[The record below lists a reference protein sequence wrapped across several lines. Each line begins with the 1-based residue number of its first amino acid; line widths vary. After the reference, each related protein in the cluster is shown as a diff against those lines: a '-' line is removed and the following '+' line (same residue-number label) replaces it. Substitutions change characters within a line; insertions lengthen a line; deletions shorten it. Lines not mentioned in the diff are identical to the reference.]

1 MVKKTNPSDLSGRE
15 VDAAIDYGFGVT
27 DTDPLRT
34 LMESHRQMSNRISE
48 LERLLQVQGD
58 INGKVLDYLG
68 RQDQPKSSIIIPH
81 NRELN

>member
-1 MVKKTNPSDLSGRE
+1 MVDEETYKQHVLDEMNDLVGRVNE
-15 VDAAIDYGFGVT
+15 
-27 DTDPLRT
+27 LE
-34 LMESHRQMSNRISE
+34 ESHRQMSNRIAE

-58 INGKVLDYLG
+58 INGKVLDYLS

>member
-1 MVKKTNPSDLSGRE
+1 VVDEETYKQHVLDEMNDLVGRVNE
-15 VDAAIDYGFGVT
+15 
-27 DTDPLRT
+27 LE
-34 LMESHRQMSNRISE
+34 ESHRQMSNRIAE

-58 INGKVLDYLG
+58 INGKVLDYLS

>member
-1 MVKKTNPSDLSGRE
+1 MQD
-15 VDAAIDYGFGVT
+15 
-27 DTDPLRT
+27 DTDYFDATGAILALT
-34 LMESHRQMSNRISE
+34 ESHRLMFNRISE